1 MTEVYPVSACRSK
14 NEVYPV
20 FRALGCKPASPQ
32 FGALRMASYSVKNKV
47 SRRIVWPI
55 IEPKA
60 VKTLNSR
67 QKKKNIRLAFGAKNE
82 VYPGAIEERS
92 EMVPNTRFIR
102 FRLGALPLG
111 FRRQGLDQQIIA
123 PGAHRSDRE
132 KRGLFGFRFS
142 SKNGF

>member
-1 MTEVYPVSACRSK
+1 MSKVHDLAVLSTSLRVSYENIPAESVRIAVAKTPMTEVYPVSACRSK

-67 QKKKNIRLAFGAKNE
+67 QKKEK
-82 VYPGAIEERS
+82 YSP
-92 EMVPNTRFIR
+92 RFW
-102 FRLGALPLG
+102 
-111 FRRQGLDQQIIA
+111 
-123 PGAHRSDRE
+123 SE
-132 KRGLFGFRFS
+132 KRGLPGCYR
-142 SKNGF
+142 GEV